1 MRRLDA
7 VHAMK
12 ARLESFVAHGITC
25 CSIYNFVLTSLQPR
39 PGNWH
44 RNQNRTTLGDTT
56 NVTAPPKPPVPA
68 TSQAKSKLKAFQ
80 FVAGQPNAARE
91 NTESKENGS
100 ATGSSRPVDR
110 IIKLHDATSSSAP
123 HNPTKTASAMNEA
136 DSTKTPQLCH
146 ANTFPST
153 PGARLS
159 LEDLIGNVDDTK
171 IPEPREESPEDHI
184 GWIPNSS
191 STQLTPNRKRKRAR
205 SSSPSCPNTSSQRAE
220 ASAFFAGGAEQ
231 QTPEA
236 DPAADL
242 WQRYGI
248 SKGSGDA
255 LKQPDVNSLAF
266 GGSPRPLETP
276 VKASGLR
283 RWASTGNDWPSSK
296 SKKRRSNAN
305 MKVDVW
311 QNGTAGSGGRSKV
324 AAMVEKIQES
334 LATQKLAKSAQA
346 LVGDEPPSSDPLP
359 DTASKTTKPQLV
371 ASPLESKPNANNP
384 QSNVN
389 RRMAPPSARPHT
401 GTRAQT
407 LAVDGPDNN
416 KKDETMRIVN
426 AFSGQENVAPAP
438 LHLQSKAPL
447 PAFRRPSIR
456 RTPSDNGPIQKS
468 MPAPSVAPVHAHL
481 PVLTEDLDEF
491 GDDMDFST
499 EDLDELLSQPLQK
512 RSLHDIPAHPN
523 PPPQQQQQQKPQQQQ
538 PPPPQQQ
545 LTAQQSIANELI
557 DLADDDFDDDE
568 FACDDLD
575 ETSFIQ
581 AELQA
586 TQAYRASRPS
596 SK

>member
-1 MRRLDA
+1 
-7 VHAMK
+7 VITH
-12 ARLESFVAHGITC
+12 SSTYGIT
-25 CSIYNFVLTSLQPR
+25 LTSLQPR

-56 NVTAPPKPPVPA
+56 NVTAAPKPPVPA

-80 FVAGQPNAARE
+80 FVAGQPNATRE
-91 NTESKENGS
+91 STGGKENGS
-100 ATGSSRPVDR
+100 VADSSRPVDS
-110 IIKLHDATSSSAP
+110 IVKLHGAASSSAP
-123 HNPTKTASAMNEA
+123 HNPTKTASTMNEA
-136 DSTKTPQLCH
+136 DSIKTPQLCH

-159 LEDLIGNVDDTK
+159 LEDLIGNVDDNK
-171 IPEPREESPEDHI
+171 NPEPREESPEEHI

-255 LKQPDVNSLAF
+255 LRQPDLNSLAF

-276 VKASGLR
+276 VKGSGLR

-334 LATQKLAKSAQA
+334 LATQKLAKSALA
-346 LVGDEPPSSDPLP
+346 PSGDEPPSSDPLP
-359 DTASKTTKPQLV
+359 DTASKITKPQHV
-371 ASPLESKPNANNP
+371 ASPLEAEPSANIP
-384 QSNVN
+384 QSNLN
-389 RRMAPPSARPHT
+389 RRMAPPSARPQV
-401 GTRAQT
+401 GTRVQT
-407 LAVDGPDNN
+407 LAVDDPDNN
-416 KKDETMRIVN
+416 KDDTTRNVN

-456 RTPSDNGPIQKS
+456 RAPSDNTPRPMS
-468 MPAPSVAPVHAHL
+468 MPAPSVAPVHPHL
-481 PVLTEDLDEF
+481 PVLAEDLDEF

-523 PPPQQQQQQKPQQQQ
+523 PPAQQQQQPQQPQQQ
-538 PPPPQQQ
+538 PRQQ

>member
-1 MRRLDA
+1 
-7 VHAMK
+7 
-12 ARLESFVAHGITC
+12 
-25 CSIYNFVLTSLQPR
+25 VLTFLQPR

-68 TSQAKSKLKAFQ
+68 TSQAKAKLKAFQ
-80 FVAGQPNAARE
+80 FIAGQPSAPTE
-91 NTESKENGS
+91 NTEGKENGS
-100 ATGSSRPVDR
+100 SVSHPGPVER
-110 IIKLHDATSSSAP
+110 TAQLHNATSSSAP
-123 HNPTKTASAMNEA
+123 HNPSKTTTSMNMTG
-136 DSTKTPQLCH
+136 STKTPQLCH

-159 LEDLIGNVDDTK
+159 LEDLIGNVDDSRK
-171 IPEPREESPEDHI
+171 PEPREESPEDHI

-220 ASAFFAGGAEQ
+220 ASAYFAGSAEQ
-231 QTPEA
+231 RTPEA

-248 SKGSGDA
+248 SKGGGDT
-255 LKQPDVNSLAF
+255 LRLPDINNITF

-276 VKASGLR
+276 VKSGLR

-296 SKKRRSNAN
+296 TKKRRSNAN

-334 LATQKLAKSAQA
+334 LATQRLAKSELAIT
-346 LVGDEPPSSDPLP
+346 GDEPPSSDPLP
-359 DTASKTTKPQLV
+359 DTASKTVKQQQDLSPFDLKTDVDNAQLY
-371 ASPLESKPNANNP
+371 
-384 QSNVN
+384 
-389 RRMAPPSARPHT
+389 RRMPPPSLRPHF
-401 GTRAQT
+401 GARLQA
-407 LAVDGPDNN
+407 AAANVPVKDD
-416 KKDETMRIVN
+416 DETSQAVN
-426 AFSGQENVAPAP
+426 ASNGQDNAIPAP

-456 RTPSDNGPIQKS
+456 RTPSDNVQNKTSAHAPLPL
-468 MPAPSVAPVHAHL
+468 PALVRPHL
-481 PVLTEDLDEF
+481 PTLAEDLDEF
-491 GDDMDFST
+491 GDDMEFST
-499 EDLDELLSQPLQK
+499 EDLDELLSQPLQN

-523 PPPQQQQQQKPQQQQ
+523 PPPQRQPLQQLPVQQQ
-538 PPPPQQQ
+538 
-545 LTAQQSIANELI
+545 IASELI
-557 DLADDDFDDDE
+557 ELADDDFDDDE

-575 ETSFIQ
+575 ETSFIE

-586 TQAYRASRPS
+586 TQAYRASRKS